1 MMTAKEY
8 ASLVESEDFVP
19 AQNRDLGIDKVYSAQ
34 SFWKDAL
41 GRFVKNRGAVFGL
54 VMIVLIVVMAFAGPT
69 LSGYDYRTQDM
80 SQRNLPPHIA
90 GWESAPI
97 FSGVYTQYVNGE
109 PIRSNVYTQKG
120 IEDVTH
126 IFGTDALGRDQF
138 ARTWTGTR
146 VSLYVALVAIL
157 IDTFVGM
164 SFGLV
169 SGYYGGKL
177 DFFLQRIVEILSTIP
192 TTVIVTLL
200 IVVMKPG
207 LTSITVA
214 LMITEW
220 IGMSRVTRAQTLRLK
235 EREFVLASRAL
246 GESTFSII
254 FREILPNIFGQI
266 IVMCM
271 MTIPNAIFTEAFLAF
286 IGLGIPAP
294 LASLGSLI
302 SDGFKSMTMYP
313 FLVLFP
319 VTVLA
324 LLKASDTGESFWV
337 IMGLCAVVFAIVQTL
352 QDMVLTP
359 KIMGSAMGMNPAVI
373 LLSLSVWGCLLGFIG
388 LVIALPLTMLCF
400 TYYKRIVL
408 EEK

>member
-1 MMTAKEY
+1 MTTAKQY
-8 ASLVESEDFVP
+8 AAVVERDDFVL
-19 AQNRDLGIDKVYSAQ
+19 ANRGDLGVDRVYGSQ
-34 SFWKDAL
+34 SFWRDAL
-41 GRFVKNRGAVFGL
+41 SRFVKNKGAVFGL
-54 VMIVLIVVMAFAGPT
+54 VMIVLIVFMAFAGPA

-80 SQRNLPPHIA
+80 SQRNLPPHVA
-90 GWESAPI
+90 GWEAIPI
-97 FSGVYTQYVNGE
+97 FSGVSVQYANGQAM
-109 PIRSNVYTQKG
+109 RTDVYEQKG
-120 IEDVTH
+120 IRDVTH

-157 IDTFVGM
+157 IDTLIGM

-169 SGYYGGKL
+169 SGYFGGKV

-207 LTSITVA
+207 LASITLA

-235 EREFVLASRAL
+235 EQEFVLASRTL
-246 GESTFSII
+246 GESTPSII
-254 FREILPNIFGQI
+254 FAEILPNIFGQI

-302 SDGFKSMTMYP
+302 SDGFKSMTLYP
-313 FLVLFP
+313 FLVAWP
-319 VTVLA
+319 VAVLA
-324 LLKASDTGESFWV
+324 LLMLSFNL
-337 IMGLCAVVFAIVQTL
+337 MADGLR
-352 QDMVLTP
+352 D
-359 KIMGSAMGMNPAVI
+359 
-373 LLSLSVWGCLLGFIG
+373 
-388 LVIALPLTMLCF
+388 ALDPRM
-400 TYYKRIVL
+400 KER
-408 EEK
+408 

>member
-1 MMTAKEY
+1 
-8 ASLVESEDFVP
+8 
-19 AQNRDLGIDKVYSAQ
+19 
-34 SFWKDAL
+34 
-41 GRFVKNRGAVFGL
+41 
-54 VMIVLIVVMAFAGPT
+54 
-69 LSGYDYRTQDM
+69 M

-235 EREFVLASRAL
+235 EREFVLASRTL

-324 LLKASDTGESFWV
+324 LLMLSFNL
-337 IMGLCAVVFAIVQTL
+337 MADGLRDAF
-352 QDMVLTP
+352 DP
-359 KIMGSAMGMNPAVI
+359 KMKEM
-373 LLSLSVWGCLLGFIG
+373 
-388 LVIALPLTMLCF
+388 
-400 TYYKRIVL
+400 
-408 EEK
+408 

>member
-8 ASLVESEDFVP
+8 ASLVEREDFVP
-19 AQNRDLGIDKVYSAQ
+19 AQNRDLGSDKVYSAQ

-235 EREFVLASRAL
+235 EREFVLASRTL

-324 LLKASDTGESFWV
+324 LLMLSFNL
-337 IMGLCAVVFAIVQTL
+337 MADGLRDAF
-352 QDMVLTP
+352 DP
-359 KIMGSAMGMNPAVI
+359 KMKEM
-373 LLSLSVWGCLLGFIG
+373 
-388 LVIALPLTMLCF
+388 
-400 TYYKRIVL
+400 
-408 EEK
+408 

>member
-8 ASLVESEDFVP
+8 ASLVEREDFVP
-19 AQNRDLGIDKVYSAQ
+19 AQNRDLGSDKVYSAQ

-90 GWESAPI
+90 GWASAPV

-235 EREFVLASRAL
+235 EREFVLASRTL

-324 LLKASDTGESFWV
+324 LLMLSFNL
-337 IMGLCAVVFAIVQTL
+337 MADGLRDAF
-352 QDMVLTP
+352 DP
-359 KIMGSAMGMNPAVI
+359 KMKEM
-373 LLSLSVWGCLLGFIG
+373 
-388 LVIALPLTMLCF
+388 
-400 TYYKRIVL
+400 
-408 EEK
+408 

>member
-1 MMTAKEY
+1 
-8 ASLVESEDFVP
+8 
-19 AQNRDLGIDKVYSAQ
+19 
-34 SFWKDAL
+34 
-41 GRFVKNRGAVFGL
+41 
-54 VMIVLIVVMAFAGPT
+54 MIVLIVVMAFAGPT

-235 EREFVLASRAL
+235 EREFVLASRTL

-324 LLKASDTGESFWV
+324 LLMLSFNL
-337 IMGLCAVVFAIVQTL
+337 MADGLRDAF
-352 QDMVLTP
+352 DP
-359 KIMGSAMGMNPAVI
+359 KMKEM
-373 LLSLSVWGCLLGFIG
+373 
-388 LVIALPLTMLCF
+388 
-400 TYYKRIVL
+400 
-408 EEK
+408 

>member
-8 ASLVESEDFVP
+8 ASLVEREDFVP

-90 GWESAPI
+90 GWESAPV

-126 IFGTDALGRDQF
+126 IF
-138 ARTWTGTR
+138 GTR

-235 EREFVLASRAL
+235 EREFVLASRTL
-246 GESTFSII
+246 GENTFSII

-324 LLKASDTGESFWV
+324 LLMLSFNL
-337 IMGLCAVVFAIVQTL
+337 MADGLRDAF
-352 QDMVLTP
+352 DP
-359 KIMGSAMGMNPAVI
+359 KMKEM
-373 LLSLSVWGCLLGFIG
+373 
-388 LVIALPLTMLCF
+388 
-400 TYYKRIVL
+400 
-408 EEK
+408 

>member
-1 MMTAKEY
+1 
-8 ASLVESEDFVP
+8 
-19 AQNRDLGIDKVYSAQ
+19 
-34 SFWKDAL
+34 
-41 GRFVKNRGAVFGL
+41 
-54 VMIVLIVVMAFAGPT
+54 MAFAGPT

-90 GWESAPI
+90 GWESAPV

-192 TTVIVTLL
+192 TTVIVRLL

-235 EREFVLASRAL
+235 EREFVLASRTL
-246 GESTFSII
+246 GENTFSII

-324 LLKASDTGESFWV
+324 LLMLSFNL
-337 IMGLCAVVFAIVQTL
+337 MADGLRDAF
-352 QDMVLTP
+352 DP
-359 KIMGSAMGMNPAVI
+359 KMKEM
-373 LLSLSVWGCLLGFIG
+373 
-388 LVIALPLTMLCF
+388 
-400 TYYKRIVL
+400 
-408 EEK
+408 

>member
-8 ASLVESEDFVP
+8 ASLVEREDFVP
-19 AQNRDLGIDKVYSAQ
+19 AQNDLGIDKVYSAQ

-109 PIRSNVYTQKG
+109 AIRSNVYTQKG

-235 EREFVLASRAL
+235 EREFVLASRTL

-324 LLKASDTGESFWV
+324 LLMLSFNL
-337 IMGLCAVVFAIVQTL
+337 MADGLRDAF
-352 QDMVLTP
+352 DP
-359 KIMGSAMGMNPAVI
+359 KMKEM
-373 LLSLSVWGCLLGFIG
+373 
-388 LVIALPLTMLCF
+388 
-400 TYYKRIVL
+400 
-408 EEK
+408 

>member
-8 ASLVESEDFVP
+8 ASLVEREDFVP

-54 VMIVLIVVMAFAGPT
+54 VMIVLIVFMAFAGPA
-69 LSGYDYRTQDM
+69 LSGYDYRTQNM

-90 GWESAPI
+90 GWESAPV

-109 PIRSNVYTQKG
+109 PIRSNVYTQKE

-235 EREFVLASRAL
+235 EREFVLASRTL
-246 GESTFSII
+246 GENTFSII

-324 LLKASDTGESFWV
+324 LLMLSFNL
-337 IMGLCAVVFAIVQTL
+337 MADGLRDAF
-352 QDMVLTP
+352 DP
-359 KIMGSAMGMNPAVI
+359 KMKEM
-373 LLSLSVWGCLLGFIG
+373 
-388 LVIALPLTMLCF
+388 
-400 TYYKRIVL
+400 
-408 EEK
+408 

>member
-1 MMTAKEY
+1 MMTAKQY
-8 ASLVESEDFVP
+8 AAAVEDRDFTL
-19 AQNRDLGIDKVYSAQ
+19 ANRHDLGVDKVYASQ

-41 GRFVKNRGAVFGL
+41 GRFTKNKGAVFGL
-54 VMIVLIVVMAFAGPT
+54 VMIVLIVFMAFAGPA
-69 LSGYDYRTQDM
+69 LCGYDYRTQDM
-80 SQRNLPPHIA
+80 SQRNLPPHVA
-90 GWESAPI
+90 GLEWVPL
-97 FSGVYTQYVNGE
+97 FSGVSVQYSNGQA
-109 PIRSNVYTQKG
+109 SQTNLYKLKG
-120 IEDVTH
+120 IENVTH

-138 ARTWTGTR
+138 ARVWTGTR

-164 SFGLV
+164 SFGLI
-169 SGYYGGKL
+169 SGYFGGRV
-177 DFFLQRIVEILSTIP
+177 DFLLQRIVEILSTIP

-207 LTSITVA
+207 LASITIA

-235 EREFVLASRAL
+235 EQEFVLASRTL
-246 GESTFSII
+246 GESTPAII

-313 FLVLFP
+313 FLVAWP
-319 VTVLA
+319 VVVLA
-324 LLKASDTGESFWV
+324 LLMLSFNL
-337 IMGLCAVVFAIVQTL
+337 MADGLRDAF
-352 QDMVLTP
+352 DP
-359 KIMGSAMGMNPAVI
+359 KMKEM
-373 LLSLSVWGCLLGFIG
+373 
-388 LVIALPLTMLCF
+388 
-400 TYYKRIVL
+400 
-408 EEK
+408 

>member
-1 MMTAKEY
+1 MERD
-8 ASLVESEDFVP
+8 DFVL
-19 AQNRDLGIDKVYSAQ
+19 ANRGDLGVDRVYGSQ
-34 SFWKDAL
+34 SFWRDAL
-41 GRFVKNRGAVFGL
+41 SRFVKNKGAVFGL
-54 VMIVLIVVMAFAGPT
+54 VMIVLIVFMAFAGPA

-80 SQRNLPPHIA
+80 SQRNLPPHVA
-90 GWESAPI
+90 GWEAIPI
-97 FSGVYTQYVNGE
+97 FSGVSVQYANGQAM
-109 PIRSNVYTQKG
+109 RADVYEQKG
-120 IEDVTH
+120 IRDVTH

-157 IDTFVGM
+157 IDTLIGM

-169 SGYYGGKL
+169 SGYFGGKV

-207 LTSITVA
+207 LASITLA

-235 EREFVLASRAL
+235 EQEFVLASRTL
-246 GESTFSII
+246 GESTPAII
-254 FREILPNIFGQI
+254 FAEILPNIFGQI

-302 SDGFKSMTMYP
+302 SDGFKSMTLYP
-313 FLVLFP
+313 FLVAWP
-319 VTVLA
+319 VAVLA
-324 LLKASDTGESFWV
+324 LLMLSFNL
-337 IMGLCAVVFAIVQTL
+337 MADGLR
-352 QDMVLTP
+352 D
-359 KIMGSAMGMNPAVI
+359 
-373 LLSLSVWGCLLGFIG
+373 
-388 LVIALPLTMLCF
+388 ALDPRM
-400 TYYKRIVL
+400 KER
-408 EEK
+408 

>member
-1 MMTAKEY
+1 
-8 ASLVESEDFVP
+8 
-19 AQNRDLGIDKVYSAQ
+19 
-34 SFWKDAL
+34 
-41 GRFVKNRGAVFGL
+41 
-54 VMIVLIVVMAFAGPT
+54 MIVLIVVMAFAGPT

-90 GWESAPI
+90 GWESAPV

-235 EREFVLASRAL
+235 EREFVLASRTL
-246 GESTFSII
+246 GENTFSII

-324 LLKASDTGESFWV
+324 LLMLSFNL
-337 IMGLCAVVFAIVQTL
+337 MADGLRDAF
-352 QDMVLTP
+352 DP
-359 KIMGSAMGMNPAVI
+359 KMKEM
-373 LLSLSVWGCLLGFIG
+373 
-388 LVIALPLTMLCF
+388 
-400 TYYKRIVL
+400 
-408 EEK
+408 

>member
-1 MMTAKEY
+1 
-8 ASLVESEDFVP
+8 
-19 AQNRDLGIDKVYSAQ
+19 
-34 SFWKDAL
+34 
-41 GRFVKNRGAVFGL
+41 
-54 VMIVLIVVMAFAGPT
+54 MIVLIVVMAFAGPT

-90 GWESAPI
+90 GWESAPF

-109 PIRSNVYTQKG
+109 AIRSNVYTQKG

-235 EREFVLASRAL
+235 EREFVLASRTL
-246 GESTFSII
+246 GENTFSII

-324 LLKASDTGESFWV
+324 LLMLSFNL
-337 IMGLCAVVFAIVQTL
+337 MADGLRDAF
-352 QDMVLTP
+352 DP
-359 KIMGSAMGMNPAVI
+359 KMKEM
-373 LLSLSVWGCLLGFIG
+373 
-388 LVIALPLTMLCF
+388 
-400 TYYKRIVL
+400 
-408 EEK
+408 

>member
-1 MMTAKEY
+1 M
-8 ASLVESEDFVP
+8 
-19 AQNRDLGIDKVYSAQ
+19 
-34 SFWKDAL
+34 
-41 GRFVKNRGAVFGL
+41 
-54 VMIVLIVVMAFAGPT
+54 
-69 LSGYDYRTQDM
+69 
-80 SQRNLPPHIA
+80 
-90 GWESAPI
+90 
-97 FSGVYTQYVNGE
+97 
-109 PIRSNVYTQKG
+109 
-120 IEDVTH
+120 TH

-235 EREFVLASRAL
+235 EREFVLASRTL

-324 LLKASDTGESFWV
+324 LLMLSFNL
-337 IMGLCAVVFAIVQTL
+337 MADGLRDAF
-352 QDMVLTP
+352 DP
-359 KIMGSAMGMNPAVI
+359 KMKEM
-373 LLSLSVWGCLLGFIG
+373 
-388 LVIALPLTMLCF
+388 
-400 TYYKRIVL
+400 
-408 EEK
+408 

>member
-1 MMTAKEY
+1 MTTAKQY
-8 ASLVESEDFVP
+8 AAAVERDDFVL
-19 AQNRDLGIDKVYSAQ
+19 ANRGDLGVDRVYGSQ
-34 SFWKDAL
+34 SFWRDAL
-41 GRFVKNRGAVFGL
+41 SRFVKNKGAVFGL
-54 VMIVLIVVMAFAGPT
+54 VMIVLIVFMAFAGPA

-80 SQRNLPPHIA
+80 SQRNLPPHVA
-90 GWESAPI
+90 GWEAIPI
-97 FSGVYTQYVNGE
+97 FSGVSVQYANGQAM
-109 PIRSNVYTQKG
+109 RTDVYEQKG
-120 IEDVTH
+120 IRDVTH

-157 IDTFVGM
+157 IDTLIGM

-169 SGYYGGKL
+169 SGYFGGKV

-207 LTSITVA
+207 LASITLA

-235 EREFVLASRAL
+235 EQEFVLASRTL
-246 GESTFSII
+246 GESTPSII
-254 FREILPNIFGQI
+254 FAEILPNIFGQI

-302 SDGFKSMTMYP
+302 SDGFKSMTLYP
-313 FLVLFP
+313 FLVAWP
-319 VTVLA
+319 VAVLA
-324 LLKASDTGESFWV
+324 LLMLSFNL
-337 IMGLCAVVFAIVQTL
+337 MADGLR
-352 QDMVLTP
+352 D
-359 KIMGSAMGMNPAVI
+359 
-373 LLSLSVWGCLLGFIG
+373 
-388 LVIALPLTMLCF
+388 ALDPRM
-400 TYYKRIVL
+400 KER
-408 EEK
+408 

>member
-1 MMTAKEY
+1 M
-8 ASLVESEDFVP
+8 
-19 AQNRDLGIDKVYSAQ
+19 
-34 SFWKDAL
+34 
-41 GRFVKNRGAVFGL
+41 
-54 VMIVLIVVMAFAGPT
+54 VMAFAGPT

-109 PIRSNVYTQKG
+109 AIRSNVYTQKG

-235 EREFVLASRAL
+235 EREFVLASRTL

-324 LLKASDTGESFWV
+324 LLMLSFNL
-337 IMGLCAVVFAIVQTL
+337 MADGLRDAF
-352 QDMVLTP
+352 DP
-359 KIMGSAMGMNPAVI
+359 KMKEM
-373 LLSLSVWGCLLGFIG
+373 
-388 LVIALPLTMLCF
+388 
-400 TYYKRIVL
+400 
-408 EEK
+408 

>member
-1 MMTAKEY
+1 MTTAKQY
-8 ASLVESEDFVP
+8 AAAVERDDFVL
-19 AQNRDLGIDKVYSAQ
+19 ANRGDLGVDRVYGSQ
-34 SFWKDAL
+34 SFWRDAL
-41 GRFVKNRGAVFGL
+41 SRFVKNKGAVFGL
-54 VMIVLIVVMAFAGPT
+54 VMIVLIVFMAFAGPA

-80 SQRNLPPHIA
+80 SQRNLPPHVA
-90 GWESAPI
+90 GWEAIPI
-97 FSGVYTQYVNGE
+97 FSGVSVQYANGQAM
-109 PIRSNVYTQKG
+109 RADVYEQKG
-120 IEDVTH
+120 IRDVTH

-157 IDTFVGM
+157 IDTLIGM

-169 SGYYGGKL
+169 SGYFGGKV

-207 LTSITVA
+207 LASITLA

-235 EREFVLASRAL
+235 EREFVLASRTL
-246 GESTFSII
+246 GESTPSII
-254 FREILPNIFGQI
+254 FAEILPNIFGQI

-302 SDGFKSMTMYP
+302 SDGFKSMTLYP
-313 FLVLFP
+313 FLVAWP
-319 VTVLA
+319 VAVLA
-324 LLKASDTGESFWV
+324 LLMLSFNL
-337 IMGLCAVVFAIVQTL
+337 MADGLR
-352 QDMVLTP
+352 D
-359 KIMGSAMGMNPAVI
+359 
-373 LLSLSVWGCLLGFIG
+373 
-388 LVIALPLTMLCF
+388 ALDPRM
-400 TYYKRIVL
+400 KER
-408 EEK
+408 

>member
-1 MMTAKEY
+1 MTTAKQY
-8 ASLVESEDFVP
+8 AAAVERDDFVL
-19 AQNRDLGIDKVYSAQ
+19 ANRGDLGVDRVYGSQ
-34 SFWKDAL
+34 SFWRDAL
-41 GRFVKNRGAVFGL
+41 SRFVKNKGAVFGL
-54 VMIVLIVVMAFAGPT
+54 VMIVLIVFMAFAGPA

-80 SQRNLPPHIA
+80 SQRNLPPHVA
-90 GWESAPI
+90 GWEAIPI
-97 FSGVYTQYVNGE
+97 FSGVSVQYANGQAM
-109 PIRSNVYTQKG
+109 RADVYEQKG
-120 IEDVTH
+120 IRDVTH

-157 IDTFVGM
+157 IDTLIGM

-169 SGYYGGKL
+169 SGYFGGKV

-207 LTSITVA
+207 LASITLA

-235 EREFVLASRAL
+235 EQEFVLASRTL
-246 GESTFSII
+246 GESTPSII
-254 FREILPNIFGQI
+254 FAEILPNIFGQI

-302 SDGFKSMTMYP
+302 SDGFKSMTLYP
-313 FLVLFP
+313 FLVAWP
-319 VTVLA
+319 VAVLA
-324 LLKASDTGESFWV
+324 LLMLSFNL
-337 IMGLCAVVFAIVQTL
+337 MADGLR
-352 QDMVLTP
+352 D
-359 KIMGSAMGMNPAVI
+359 
-373 LLSLSVWGCLLGFIG
+373 
-388 LVIALPLTMLCF
+388 ALDPRM
-400 TYYKRIVL
+400 KER
-408 EEK
+408 